1 KRALSVAD
9 PRERKLLSTSSRVL
23 QYGAPVVCLAVLVFW
38 TFVSV
43 DAGHVGVVRAFG
55 KVEPNPLYEGL
66 HIVMP
71 WKDVQQM
78 TTQIVKHE
86 SKYDAV
92 SIDIQAVHTVMAI
105 NYAIDPAKAPD
116 IYRSIGMGYES
127 GIIAPA
133 ASEVLKATTAVHPAN
148 DILQQRAKIKA
159 DVQEGITHWLSKYG
173 IVVREVSIKDIRFD
187 SDFEKAVER
196 KQIAQQL
203 AQQKKYEV
211 EQAQQDAAAMVARE
225 RGKGEAEKANAE
237 GQAQALRIRGA
248 AEAEYN
254 TRVAQPLPPASTQ
267 RKYRKR
273 GRGRLP
279 QPEGGG
285 GGPLNTPPAQKW
297 RAGGGAAGE
306 GGGDS
311 GAVGARGR
319 QALGASRSFPPMRA
333 PARP

>member
-1 KRALSVAD
+1 MSKLIVLVVLAAAAVFAGKYLAKLALSVAD
-9 PRERKLLSTSSRVL
+9 ARVRKLANTSSRALEYGVPVICFIVL
-23 QYGAPVVCLAVLVFW
+23 AFW
-38 TFVSV
+38 TFVSI

-55 KVEPNPLYEGL
+55 KVEPTPLYEGL
-66 HIVMP
+66 HTVMP
-71 WKDVQQM
+71 WKEVQQM

-105 NYAIDPAKAPD
+105 NYAIDPARAPE
-116 IYRSIGMGYES
+116 IYRTIGMGYET
-127 GIIAPA
+127 GIIGPA

-159 DVQEGITHWLSKYG
+159 DVQDGITHWLSKYG
-173 IVVREVSIKDIRFD
+173 ILVREVSIKDIRFD
-187 SDFEKAVER
+187 ADFEKAVER

-211 EQAQQDAAAMVARE
+211 EQAQQDAASMVARE

-254 TRVAQPLPPASTQ
+254 ARVAQSLSPVLIQ
-267 RKYRKR
+267 QQYLQKWN
-273 GRGRLP
+273 GQLP
-279 QPEGGG
+279 QY
-285 GGPLNTPPAQKW
+285 Q
-297 RAGGGAAGE
+297 
-306 GGGDS
+306 
-311 GAVGARGR
+311 
-319 QALGASRSFPPMRA
+319 LGASGALISLPTPK
-333 PARP
+333 